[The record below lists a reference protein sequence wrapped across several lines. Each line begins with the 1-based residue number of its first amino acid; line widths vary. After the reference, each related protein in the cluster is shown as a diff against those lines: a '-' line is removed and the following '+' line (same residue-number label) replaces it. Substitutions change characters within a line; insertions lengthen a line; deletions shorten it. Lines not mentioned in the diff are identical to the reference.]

1 MKIKLNEIEV
11 RYNPRK
17 NFEGIDELANNI
29 RELGLLQPLIV
40 ASNGNGKYTLL
51 DGQRRLQALQKLNW
65 QEAEAILRD
74 LDEQQQKEVPI
85 ATDFFKDKLKISEKA
100 IGVANLINK
109 EKKVTKE
116 TLAKRYG
123 WKVKDVEALLKLA
136 TLQRG
141 VLELIDNGRL
151 EIKQALEITEVKR
164 EDIQTKIA
172 DFMADKHW
180 CGLLDALENVAYELP
195 FDDVFTYEQA
205 KKDNKIGIVVHDEN
219 HEADRVF
226 TYDKEYYDQK
236 NKEYEE
242 REQESYEERV
252 AGLKDGPQGE
262 FEQRPEQK
270 EETPEERK
278 EKRKE
283 AKAEYDKTLEA
294 FRESTKSFLIRKPSE
309 EQIAHL
315 VDKFVRQIS
324 VDNGRIIL
332 KSFGVSFKASE
343 MRSDDYR
350 QEVSRILQEIVKDES
365 HLAKLILYVDYLGEI
380 YKTTLFD
387 FDGVKK
393 MIVKMD
399 QDFAVVMGKEV
410 DA

>member
-11 RYNPRK
+11 TYNPRRS
-17 NFEGIDELANNI
+17 FEGIDELANNI
-29 RELGLLQPLIV
+29 SALGLLQPLIV
-40 ASNGNGKYTLL
+40 ASNGNGRYTLL

-65 QEAEAILRD
+65 QEAEAVLHD

-85 ATDFFKDKLKISEKA
+85 ATDFFKDKLKLSEKA
-100 IGVANLINK
+100 VGVANLINK

-116 TLAKRYG
+116 ILAKRYG
-123 WKVKDVEALLKLA
+123 WKIKEVEALLKLA

-164 EDIQTKIA
+164 EDIQTKVA
-172 DFMADKHW
+172 DFMVDKHW
-180 CGLLDALENVAYELP
+180 CSLLDALENVAYELP

-219 HEADRVF
+219 YETDRVF
-226 TYDKEYYDQK
+226 TYDKEYYELMK
-236 NKEYEE
+236 KEYEE
-242 REQESYEERV
+242 REQKSYDERV
-252 AGLKDGPQGE
+252 AGLRDGRQGE

-283 AKAEYDKTLEA
+283 AKAEYDKTLDA
-294 FRESTKSFLIRKPSE
+294 FRESTKSFLTREPSD

-315 VDKFVRQIS
+315 IDKFVRQIS
-324 VDNGRIIL
+324 VDNSRIIL
-332 KSFGVSFKASE
+332 KSFGVAFKASE
-343 MRSDDYR
+343 MRSDDFR
-350 QEVSRILQEIVKDES
+350 MEVSRILKEIVKDES
-365 HLAKLILYVDYLGEI
+365 HLAKLIFYVDYLGAI

-387 FDGVKK
+387 FDGVKR

-410 DA
+410 AA

>member
-11 RYNPRK
+11 TYNPRK

-40 ASNGNGKYTLL
+40 AANGNGKYTLL
-51 DGQRRLQALQKLNW
+51 DGQRRFQALEKLNW
-65 QEAEAILRD
+65 QEAEAILHD
-74 LDEQQQKEVPI
+74 LNEQQQKEVPI
-85 ATDFFKDKLKISEKA
+85 ATDFFKDKLKLSEKA
-100 IGVANLINK
+100 VGVANLINK

-136 TLQRG
+136 TLQPG

-164 EDIQTKIA
+164 DDVQTKIA
-172 DFMADKHW
+172 EFMADKHW

-219 HEADRVF
+219 YETDRVF
-226 TYDKEYYDQK
+226 TYDKEYYELK
-236 NKEYEE
+236 KKEYEV
-242 REQESYEERV
+242 REQKSYEKRV
-252 AGLKDGPQGE
+252 ADSQGDRQDELGLKS
-262 FEQRPEQK
+262 EQK
-270 EETPEERK
+270 EESKEEKK

-283 AKAEYDKTLEA
+283 VKAEFDKTLDA
-294 FRESTKSFLIRKPSE
+294 FRESTKSFLTRKPSSE
-309 EQIAHL
+309 HIAYL
-315 VDKFVRQIS
+315 IDRFVRHIGM
-324 VDNGRIIL
+324 DNGRIIL
-332 KSFGVSFKASE
+332 KAFGFSFKASE
-343 MRSDDYR
+343 MRSEDYR
-350 QEVSRILQEIVKDES
+350 REISIILKEVVKDES
-365 HLAKLILYVDYLGEI
+365 HLAKLIIYVDYLGAI

-399 QDFAVVMGKEV
+399 QEFMEVMGKEV
-410 DA
+410 AA